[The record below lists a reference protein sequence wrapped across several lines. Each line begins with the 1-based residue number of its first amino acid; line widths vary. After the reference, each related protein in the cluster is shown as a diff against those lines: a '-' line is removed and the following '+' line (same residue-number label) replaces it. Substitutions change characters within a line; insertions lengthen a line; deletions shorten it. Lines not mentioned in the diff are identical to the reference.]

1 MNHCCYCFDG
11 LQRMKTKYIV
21 LCVNALAK
29 YQNARG
35 ASHHLVFMVNY
46 GTFSFMPWPYQFI
59 NRLLS
64 VCSRSCAGHEI
75 LWPRER
81 CLCLEKKVDMKCMQ
95 LNTPKNIERMTRRL
109 CILIMSHIHFKV
121 NLHSVV

>member
-35 ASHHLVFMVNY
+35 ASRHLVFMVNY
-46 GTFSFMPWPYQFI
+46 RTFSFMPWPYQFI

-95 LNTPKNIERMTRRL
+95 PQKYRKKRSQKYRKDDKEIVYSYHVTYP
-109 CILIMSHIHFKV
+109 F
-121 NLHSVV
+121 